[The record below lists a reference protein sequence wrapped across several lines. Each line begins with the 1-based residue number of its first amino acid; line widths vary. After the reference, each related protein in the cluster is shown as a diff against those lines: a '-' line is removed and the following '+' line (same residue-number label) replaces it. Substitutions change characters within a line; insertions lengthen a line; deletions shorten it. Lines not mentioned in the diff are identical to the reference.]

1 MKIVILLF
9 LLILQTAILF
19 AAYEKDPI
27 KATQT
32 NPVPVT
38 EELLTRES
46 EPGPASPTFKMKDTS
61 GFMAR
66 KPYEEERE
74 AWLAEEMVESL
85 PEDEFSDEDWD
96 QWFSENEMDE
106 QSTELFEKKELK

>member
-1 MKIVILLF
+1 MKIFILLF
-9 LLILQTAILF
+9 LFIFHTAVLF

-38 EELLTRES
+38 EELLSRES
-46 EPGPASPTFKMKDTS
+46 DVGPASPTFKMKDTS

-66 KPYEEERE
+66 KLYEEESE
-74 AWLAEEMVESL
+74 TWL
-85 PEDEFSDEDWD
+85 EDESVETGLEEELSDEDWD
-96 QWFSENEMDE
+96 HWFAESESDE